1 MRSRRLEDQMLWD
14 MLLRLGE
21 KPNCSGIVS
30 ELWLKRKSYEFQM
43 YDCSPL
49 RDPQLFEQR
58 AECKIR
64 SILFYCCS
72 LDEYGLLTSISA

>member
-1 MRSRRLEDQMLWD
+1 MLWD

-43 YDCSPL
+43 YVAL
-49 RDPQLFEQR
+49 R
-58 AECKIR
+58 
-64 SILFYCCS
+64 SGILNCLNKELNARFGPYFFTAVYWTGMVS
-72 LDEYGLLTSISA
+72 